1 MLPLNADNLDIKHVA
16 FAVKNAEASLQKF
29 RELLSFDGPADILDW
44 PKSRT
49 KVALFRVAGVE
60 YQLCESYDPDGR
72 FSAWIDERNSE
83 GLHHICYAVPSIEK
97 ALDLAISKGAK
108 LKTCLACGVKGKHPH
123 PEGFVAFLED
133 QIIGLEIEFM
143 QVYSAEE
150 LKEYAN
156 VRGI

>member
-1 MLPLNADNLDIKHVA
+1 MIPLNADNLGIKHVA

-108 LKTCLACGVKGKHPH
+108 LKNLPCMWGQREA
-123 PEGFVAFLED
+123 
-133 QIIGLEIEFM
+133 
-143 QVYSAEE
+143 SAS
-150 LKEYAN
+150 
-156 VRGI
+156 